1 MSQLVCGRWPLSR
14 FLALVVFLGSAGLFG
29 FAAQPPKEEEDTK
42 SKTTKKVVVEDED
55 TKGTNKKKIP
65 VDDDPSMNRKGT
77 ENPTGTPPDMRLDE
91 LVRAASEARTA
102 ALKDLFTKYIIPF
115 DRITEGSGATRVR
128 PIPVRK
134 SEWAGHDAVE
144 VTPLDNAGKPKD
156 SRAAKVAD
164 VRNVEYFELLIQA
177 EAEKLQ
183 KQPMEGLTTADQLAA
198 AEKLLSAALR
208 FHDYSRVA
216 RRGDRGPLNLRRGKD
231 GGKGWDEVRDSVA
244 AKLKAVQLD
253 LLRALI
259 TANDPIRLRELSS
272 RLISSYPKDAEVVK
286 AVAGVQVAEAERL
299 FKSGTDQDCVAARKL
314 IDELERTF
322 PNAGGEPAH
331 KIRMQIRDLALK
343 ALNRSKEKFAVG
355 DKRTAR
361 DELVRAEALDPDL
374 DGIREMQRK
383 LQIDYPILYVGVRQY
398 PQNMSPVTARL
409 DSEKQAVELLFEGL
423 LEEVPDESGAV
434 RYRPGAALTM
444 PVSVPGG
451 REFSLRID
459 RDPQGRPVFT
469 SDDVKSQDVKSQDVV
484 ETVNLLRS
492 RPHTWAAYP
501 LTWLAP
507 DPPIPKDFG
516 TVRVAFGL
524 TPPDPRAAL
533 TFKILPARWMLANGR
548 AVDDGRF
555 AEIPFGTGPFTL
567 LSIPRPDGRT
577 APRERGLASDPG
589 DGRYSVRAGLPRLRE
604 VRLIEVN
611 KIDPIKAF
619 QEGKLHFLPDIPTSE
634 IEKYTGANSDIK
646 NKVDVVTAAV
656 NRRVHILAV
665 NLRRPYLQS
674 KQLRQGISLAIDRE
688 DILRKEFR
696 AGKPDVHRP
705 MTGPF
710 PPGSWPSAR
719 GPVIPVPL
727 MDLNLAMVRL
737 NARNGYLADQ
747 GAKTTIELAYP
758 DNDPQAENAC
768 AEIKKQVEGIFKNEP
783 PGSRRLA
790 INLVKVP
797 LPELLVQVQ
806 DQHTF
811 DLAYVPFDYP
821 DDWYPY
827 ALGAALDPTAAE
839 RGGRNW
845 FGFLLRNTSPDG
857 ADEELGRALSKLR
870 NYRDFAGELVPQSV
884 AVSKLFNDSLP
895 FIPLWQ
901 LDRHMV
907 VSKRVKMFVD
917 DTVEP
922 VNPRLLNP
930 TILISGVGRWH

>member
-29 FAAQPPKEEEDTK
+29 FAGQPPKEEEDTK
-42 SKTTKKVVVEDED
+42 GKTVKKNVV
-55 TKGTNKKKIP
+55 
-65 VDDDPSMNRKGT
+65 VDDDPPPMTKKVT
-77 ENPTGTPPDMRLDE
+77 ENPTGTFPDVRLEE
-91 LVRAASEARTA
+91 LARAADEARTA
-102 ALKDLFTKYIIPF
+102 ALKDLFTRYIIPF
-115 DRITEGSGATRVR
+115 DRITEGSGATRVK
-128 PIPVRK
+128 PIPYRK
-134 SEWAGHDAVE
+134 SEWAGHDAVQ

-156 SRAAKVAD
+156 VRAAKVSD
-164 VRNVEYFELLIQA
+164 VRNVEYFESLIQG

-183 KQPMEGLTTADQLAA
+183 KQPMEGLTSADQLAA

-216 RRGDRGPLNLRRGKD
+216 RSGDRGPLNLRRGK
-231 GGKGWDEVRDSVA
+231 GWDEVRDSVA
-244 AKLKAVQLD
+244 VKLKVVQLE
-253 LLRALI
+253 LLRTLV

-272 RLISSYPKDAEVVK
+272 RLISTYPKDAEVVQ

-299 FKSGTDQDCVAARKL
+299 FKSGSDQDCIAARKL

-322 PNAGGEPAH
+322 PTAGGEPAR
-331 KIRMQIRDLALK
+331 KIRTQIRELALK

-451 REFSLRID
+451 REFSLRIE
-459 RDPQGRPVFT
+459 RDAQGQPVFT
-469 SDDVKSQDVKSQDVV
+469 NDDVKSQDVKSQDVV

-501 LTWLAP
+501 LTWLAA
-507 DPPIPKDFG
+507 DPPIPTDVG

-533 TFKILPARWMLANGR
+533 TFKLLPARWMLANGR
-548 AVDDGRF
+548 AIDDGRF

-567 LSIPRPDGRT
+567 LSNPRPDGSN
-577 APRERGLASDPG
+577 AAREMVFANNPAY
-589 DGRYSVRAGLPRLRE
+589 GRYSDRAGLPRLRE
-604 VRLIEVN
+604 IRLIEVN

-634 IEKYTGANSDIK
+634 IEKYIGANSDIK

-688 DILRKEFR
+688 DILRREFR

-737 NARNGYLADQ
+737 NSRNGYLADQ

-758 DNDPQAENAC
+758 DNDSQAENAC
-768 AEIKKQVEGIFKNEP
+768 VEIKKQVEGIFKNEP
-783 PGSRRLA
+783 AGSRKLT

-797 LPELLVQVQ
+797 LAELLVQVQ

-827 ALGAALDPTAAE
+827 TLGAALDPTAGE

-845 FGFLLRNTSPDG
+845 FGFMLRNTSPDG
-857 ADEELGRALSKLR
+857 ADEELGRALTKLR

-907 VSKRVKMFVD
+907 VSKRVKVFVE
-917 DTVEP
+917 DTTEP
-922 VNPRLLNP
+922 VNPRLLNQ
-930 TILISGVGRWH
+930 TILFQGVGRWRIE